1 MTNKVIA
8 IQGDH
13 PSSLNPKTDTSIFLA
28 KEIQRKKYKIFFYEP
43 KNLSIINSKVIAEG
57 YFIKFNYNKKKFF
70 KILKKKKMNLIH
82 CRFILIRQN
91 PPFDMN
97 YINST
102 YFLDNIDQKKVINN
116 PSAIRNVSEKFY
128 SSRFLRFMPP
138 TIFSN
143 SIEDI
148 HKHYK
153 KYKKI
158 VIKPLDGY
166 AGKNILFLTKKF
178 SKPKV
183 SLFIKKYNYLMVQ
196 KYLNK
201 VKFGDKRVFII
212 KGKVKGAIKR
222 VPRAGSNLSN
232 ISQGGTAFKTG
243 LSKKEL
249 KISSLIGKS
258 LLKDKIYFA
267 GIDLIDGYLIGDINV
282 TSPTGLPQFKDLT
295 GKNLAKDFWDGLGLK

>member
-1 MTNKVIA
+1 MKKIIA
-8 IQGDH
+8 IQ
-13 PSSLNPKTDTSIFLA
+13 SNNLKIINPLTDTSLQLA
-28 KEIQRKKYKIFFYEP
+28 IEAQKRGFKVFWYEAD
-43 KNLSIINSKVIAEG
+43 NLSIINSKLQAQGHLVYFFEG
-57 YFIKFNYNKKKFF
+57 KKNFYKINKKIKFDISKAA
-70 KILKKKKMNLIH
+70 
-82 CRFILIRQN
+82 FILIRQN

-153 KYKKI
+153 KHKKI

-232 ISQGGTAFKTG
+232 ISQGGTAVSYTH
-243 LSKKEL
+243 LTL
-249 KISSLIGKS
+249 
-258 LLKDKIYFA
+258 
-267 GIDLIDGYLIGDINV
+267 
-282 TSPTGLPQFKDLT
+282 PTTPYV
-295 GKNLAKDFWDGLGLK
+295 

>member
-1 MTNKVIA
+1 MKKIIA
-8 IQGDH
+8 IQ
-13 PSSLNPKTDTSIFLA
+13 SNNLKTINPLTDTSLQLA
-28 KEIQRKKYKIFFYEP
+28 IEAQKRGFKVFWYEAD
-43 KNLSIINSKVIAEG
+43 NLSIINSKLQAQGHLVYFFEG
-57 YFIKFNYNKKKFF
+57 KKNFYKINKKIKFNISKAA
-70 KILKKKKMNLIH
+70 
-82 CRFILIRQN
+82 FILIRQN

-178 SKPKV
+178 SKLKV

-249 KISSLIGKS
+249 KISSVIGKS

>member
-1 MTNKVIA
+1 
-8 IQGDH
+8 
-13 PSSLNPKTDTSIFLA
+13 
-28 KEIQRKKYKIFFYEP
+28 
-43 KNLSIINSKVIAEG
+43 
-57 YFIKFNYNKKKFF
+57 
-70 KILKKKKMNLIH
+70 
-82 CRFILIRQN
+82 
-91 PPFDMN
+91 
-97 YINST
+97 
-102 YFLDNIDQKKVINN
+102 
-116 PSAIRNVSEKFY
+116 
-128 SSRFLRFMPP
+128 MPP

-232 ISQGGTAFKTG
+232 ISQGGKAFKTN
-243 LSKKEL
+243 LNKFEKKVSNHVAKIL
-249 KISSLIGKS
+249 KKNN
-258 LLKDKIYFA
+258 IYFA
-267 GIDLIDGYLIGDINV
+267 GIDLISGKLIGDINV
-282 TSPTGLPQFKDLT
+282 TSPTGLIQFKQLT
-295 GKNLAKDFWDGLGLK
+295 GINLAEYFWDKLKLK